1 MENTM
6 SNFLSIPYKRPDGE
20 SLKQSMRDMISRF
33 TSAESAEEQNGI
45 MAEINST
52 RNTFESMV
60 TIGHIRHD
68 MNTLDE
74 FYDTEND
81 ELDKLD
87 PVYEGLKSDFYAAL
101 VSSKFKPELE
111 KKWGSQLFRLAE
123 LQMRTFS
130 PEVLLDLQ
138 EENRLTSQYVKLKA
152 GAVIMFQ
159 GKEYNLPQ
167 MSPFTQSCDREIR
180 RAAIAAVSEFY
191 ETNGNEF
198 DTIFDRLVKLRH
210 SIAGKL
216 GFDSFVPLAYAR
228 LGRSDYDAS
237 MVANYRKQVFE
248 SIVPITVVLQ
258 KRQAARLGLTHLQFC
273 DEGLE
278 FLSGNAIPKGD
289 PEWIVENGRVMYT
302 EMSPETR
309 EFFDYMLNRGLTD
322 LVARKGK
329 AGGGYCS
336 YIPDEK
342 APFIYSNFNG
352 TRGDVDVLTHE
363 AGHAFQ
369 VYRSRSFQV
378 PEYYFPTLE
387 ACEIHSMTME
397 FFAWPW
403 MNRFFQG
410 DLEKYLFSH
419 LAGAVLFIPY
429 GVAVDEFQHWV
440 YENPDVSPEQRRAA
454 WRRIESKYLP
464 QRDYGDNAFLDGGGF
479 WFRQGHIF
487 EDPFYY
493 IDYTLAQVCAFEFW
507 GKSRAD
513 RDSAW
518 RDYLKLCNLGG
529 SLPFTELVKASGL
542 HNPFADG
549 TIKLIMKPVS
559 DWLDSVDDKL
569 L

>member
-1 MENTM
+1 M